1 MSVKAYIPISRN
13 NSKSKIKDRTE
24 RKSKSAKKTKIRSR
38 SKSRNTISNFSKSL
52 NQIAKKQQK
61 LKIVLFEDN
70 KLSLINSINKHLIN
84 LSNEKLDDIE
94 YLKRNDMDYK
104 RANNYLRKIRN
115 ENIFLSYY
123 EKYQFLLKLED
134 RIYFQNFITSK
145 KLKVNEIISKNFI
158 NKPIKEIFK
167 DIGLSIIES
176 SKKDNKLNYN
186 DIIEIFKDNKVFFR
200 KILNFRIPNKKG
212 TFEIQYY
219 SLLNDLWFYFDTNL
233 NINKNLDLK
242 KLINIFNY
250 LKPTFKDIPNMTDEH
265 AICIFDYLINIMY
278 IYKDSGIIDKSLF
291 FSIILSCL
299 TFK

>member
-1 MSVKAYIPISRN
+1 MQIKSRLEVEVEAKVEI
-13 NSKSKIKDRTE
+13 KSQILEKIKNLNKTTNIYKGE
-24 RKSKSAKKTKIRSR
+24 HKKKKT
-38 SKSRNTISNFSKSL
+38 
-52 NQIAKKQQK
+52 K
-61 LKIVLFEDN
+61 LKIVLFEDS
-70 KLSLINSINKHLIN
+70 KLSLINSINRHLIN
-84 LSNEKLDDIE
+84 LINEKIDDIE

-104 RANNYLRKIRN
+104 RTNDYLRKIVN
-115 ENIFLSYY
+115 KNIFLSYY
-123 EKYQFLLKLED
+123 AKFQFLLKLED
-134 RIYFQNFITSK
+134 RIYFQNYITSK

-233 NINKNLDLK
+233 NMNKNLDLR

-250 LKPTFKDIPNMTDEH
+250 LKPAFKDIPNMTDEH
-265 AICIFDYLINIMY
+265 AICIFNYLINIMY
-278 IYKDSGIIDKSLF
+278 IYKDSGIIDKSIF